1 MGQLVT
7 PKVYFVGATEVREA
21 GLKEY
26 LQDTKQM
33 EFWDVYRQARDE
45 GLHSGE
51 ALCSVYAKICYKS
64 MVLGKNSNVSKIRD
78 VRNNLEGCH
87 DTGHG
92 AIFEHCQLNFLVTN
106 CSRVFTHEQV
116 RQRVGWAYSQT
127 SGRYCRLDAIDLV
140 WSDLLDPVKELWL
153 EHLKKTE
160 DLVYLTECKLGLRKP
175 PTVDPNAKPEDC
187 LVYRD
192 KGVST
197 WHQHQWQPDNSFD
210 FDKRKAIT
218 SAVRRIAPNGQAN
231 EIGMSCNI
239 RALRHVVQL
248 RTAKFAETEI
258 RDVYAQVFR
267 LVKDEF
273 PTIFY
278 KARTRLH
285 NGIPEVFGMRMQPYE
300 IEAGD
305 PKALEYWDSASLRA
319 EMEKR
324 GELVPQAKV

>member
-1 MGQLVT
+1 MGQLVK
-7 PKVYFVGATEVREA
+7 PKVYFVGCTEVREA

-26 LQDTKQM
+26 LQDTNQM
-33 EFWDVYRQARDE
+33 AFWDDYRAARDE
-45 GLHSGE
+45 GLQSGE
-51 ALCSVYAKICYKS
+51 ALCSVYAKLCYKTL
-64 MVLGKNSNVSKIRD
+64 VTGKNANVTRIRD
-78 VRNNLEGCH
+78 IRNNLNGCH

-127 SGRYCRLDAIDLV
+127 SGRYCRLDSIDLV
-140 WSDLLDPVKELWL
+140 WSGLLDPVKELWL

-175 PTVDPNAKPEDC
+175 SPTHPNDGPERG
-187 LVYRD
+187 LFYRD
-192 KGVST
+192 QGVAH
-197 WHQHQWQPDNSFD
+197 WEQVMWVPDNSFD

-248 RTAKFAETEI
+248 RTARFAETEI
-258 RDVYAQVFR
+258 RDVYAQIYR
-267 LVKDEF
+267 LVKDDF

-278 KARTRLH
+278 KARTKIYD
-285 NGIPEVFGMRMQPYE
+285 GIPEVFGMRMQPYE

-305 PKALEYWDSASLRA
+305 PKALEYWDSAALRA

-324 GELVPQAKV
+324 GDLVPSAKA